1 MDAIDARISIL
12 EQRVKNLEAQ
22 LHGPVFG
29 AALPSVLDIEA
40 LMNALD
46 CSEYRA
52 REIMKSGKLKVF
64 RIGKKYLATRE
75 HFLEW
80 LERGGDADGQR
91 DGKQL

>member
-1 MDAIDARISIL
+1 METIDARVAVL
-12 EQRVKNLEAQ
+12 EQRVKDLETQ
-22 LHGPVFG
+22 LRGPAFG
-29 AALPSVLDIEA
+29 AALPSVLDIESI
-40 LMNALD
+40 MNALD

-80 LERGGDADGQR
+80 LEQGGDASGQ
-91 DGKQL
+91 

>member
-1 MDAIDARISIL
+1 METIDARVAVL
-12 EQRVKNLEAQ
+12 EQRVKDLETQ
-22 LHGPVFG
+22 LRGPAFG
-29 AALPSVLDIEA
+29 AALPSVLGIED

-80 LERGGDADGQR
+80 LEQGGDAKNG
-91 DGKQL
+91 

>member
-1 MDAIDARISIL
+1 METIDARIAVL
-12 EQRVKNLEAQ
+12 EQRVKNLEARFK
-22 LHGPVFG
+22 GPVFG
-29 AALPSVLDIEA
+29 AALPSVLGIED

-52 REIMKSGKLKVF
+52 REIMKSGKLKAF

-80 LERGGDADGQR
+80 LENGGDVNNG
-91 DGKQL
+91 

>member
-1 MDAIDARISIL
+1 MDTIDARVAVL
-12 EQRVKNLEAQ
+12 EQRMKDLETQ
-22 LHGPVFG
+22 LRGPVFG

-52 REIMKSGKLKVF
+52 REIMKSGRLKVF

-80 LERGGDADGQR
+80 LENGGDADGQR
-91 DGKQL
+91 DGK

>member
-1 MDAIDARISIL
+1 METIDARIAVL

-29 AALPSVLDIEA
+29 AALPSVLGIEDV
-40 LMNALD
+40 MNALD

-52 REIMKSGKLKVF
+52 REIMKSGRLKVF

-80 LERGGDADGQR
+80 LENGGDADGQR
-91 DGKQL
+91 NGK

>member
-1 MDAIDARISIL
+1 MDTIDARVAIL
-12 EQRVKNLEAQ
+12 EQRMKDLETQ
-22 LHGPVFG
+22 LRGPVFG

-80 LERGGDADGQR
+80 LERGGDAGGQ
-91 DGKQL
+91 

>member
-1 MDAIDARISIL
+1 METIDTRVAVL
-12 EQRVKNLEAQ
+12 EQRVKDLEVQ
-22 LHGPVFG
+22 LRGPAFG
-29 AALPSVLDIEA
+29 AALPSVLGIED

-52 REIMKSGKLKVF
+52 REIMKSGRLKVF

-80 LERGGDADGQR
+80 LENGGDAKNG
-91 DGKQL
+91 

>member
-1 MDAIDARISIL
+1 METIDARVAIL
-12 EQRVKNLEAQ
+12 EQRVKNLETQ
-22 LHGPVFG
+22 LKGPVFG
-29 AALPSVLDIEA
+29 VALPSVLGIED

-80 LERGGDADGQR
+80 LEQGGDAGGQR
-91 DGKQL
+91 NGQ

>member
-1 MDAIDARISIL
+1 METINARISVL

-22 LHGPVFG
+22 FKGPAFG
-29 AALPSVLDIEA
+29 AALPSVLGIEDV
-40 LMNALD
+40 MNALD

-52 REIMKSGKLKVF
+52 REIMKSGRLKVF

-80 LERGGDADGQR
+80 LENGGDAKNGQ
-91 DGKQL
+91 

>member
-1 MDAIDARISIL
+1 METIDARVAIL

-52 REIMKSGKLKVF
+52 REIMKSGRLKVF

-80 LERGGDADGQR
+80 LEQGGDAGGQR
-91 DGKQL
+91 NGQ

>member
-1 MDAIDARISIL
+1 METIDARVSIL
-12 EQRVKNLEAQ
+12 EQRVRNLETQ

-80 LERGGDADGQR
+80 LEQGGDASGQ
-91 DGKQL
+91 

>member
-1 MDAIDARISIL
+1 MDTIDARISVL
-12 EQRVKNLEAQ
+12 EQRVKDLEAQ
-22 LHGPVFG
+22 LRGPAFG
-29 AALPSVLDIEA
+29 AALPSVLGIED

-80 LERGGDADGQR
+80 LEQGGDAGGQR
-91 DGKQL
+91 NGQ

>member
-1 MDAIDARISIL
+1 METIDARVAIL
-12 EQRVKNLEAQ
+12 EQRVKDLETQ
-22 LHGPVFG
+22 LRGPAFG
-29 AALPSVLDIEA
+29 AVLPSVLDIESI
-40 LMNALD
+40 MNALD

-80 LERGGDADGQR
+80 LERGGDAGGQ
-91 DGKQL
+91 

>member
-1 MDAIDARISIL
+1 METIDARISVL

-29 AALPSVLDIEA
+29 SALPSVLGIEDV
-40 LMNALD
+40 MNALD

-52 REIMKSGKLKVF
+52 REIMKSGRLKVF

-80 LERGGDADGQR
+80 LEQGGDASNG
-91 DGKQL
+91 

>member
-1 MDAIDARISIL
+1 MENIDARISVL

-29 AALPSVLDIEA
+29 AALPSVLDIESI
-40 LMNALD
+40 MNALD

-80 LERGGDADGQR
+80 LERGGDAGGQ
-91 DGKQL
+91 

>member
-1 MDAIDARISIL
+1 METIDARVAVL
-12 EQRVKNLEAQ
+12 EQRMKDLETQ
-22 LHGPVFG
+22 LRGPVFG

-80 LERGGDADGQR
+80 LEQGGDAGNGQ
-91 DGKQL
+91 

>member
-1 MDAIDARISIL
+1 MEKIDARVAVL
-12 EQRVKNLEAQ
+12 EQRVKDLETQ
-22 LHGPVFG
+22 LRGPAFG
-29 AALPSVLDIEA
+29 AALPSVLDIET

-80 LERGGDADGQR
+80 LEQGGDANGQ
-91 DGKQL
+91 

>member
-1 MDAIDARISIL
+1 METIDARIAVL
-12 EQRVKNLEAQ
+12 EQRVKNLETQ

-29 AALPSVLDIEA
+29 AALPSVLGIED

-52 REIMKSGKLKVF
+52 REIMKSGRLKVF

-80 LERGGDADGQR
+80 LENGGDSGN
-91 DGKQL
+91 G

>member
-1 MDAIDARISIL
+1 METIDARVAIL
-12 EQRVKNLEAQ
+12 EQRVKDLETQ
-22 LHGPVFG
+22 LRGPVFG

-80 LERGGDADGQR
+80 LERGGDAGGQ
-91 DGKQL
+91 

>member
-1 MDAIDARISIL
+1 METIDARVAVL
-12 EQRVKNLEAQ
+12 EQRMKDLETQ
-22 LHGPVFG
+22 LRGPVFG

-80 LERGGDADGQR
+80 LENGGDADGQR
-91 DGKQL
+91 DGK

>member
-1 MDAIDARISIL
+1 METIDARVAVL
-12 EQRVKNLEAQ
+12 EQRVKDLETQ
-22 LHGPVFG
+22 LRGPAFG
-29 AALPSVLDIEA
+29 AALPSVLGIED

-52 REIMKSGKLKVF
+52 REIMKSGRLKVF

-80 LERGGDADGQR
+80 LENGGDAGNGQ
-91 DGKQL
+91 

>member
-1 MDAIDARISIL
+1 METIDARVAIL
-12 EQRVKNLEAQ
+12 EQRVENLETR
-22 LHGPVFG
+22 LRVPVFG
-29 AALPSVLDIEA
+29 AALPSVLGIED

-80 LERGGDADGQR
+80 LENGGDSNNG
-91 DGKQL
+91 

>member
-1 MDAIDARISIL
+1 METIDARIAVL
-12 EQRVKNLEAQ
+12 EQRVKNLEARFK
-22 LHGPVFG
+22 GPVFG
-29 AALPSVLDIEA
+29 AALPSVLDIESI
-40 LMNALD
+40 MNALD

-80 LERGGDADGQR
+80 LEQGGDASGQ
-91 DGKQL
+91 

>member
-1 MDAIDARISIL
+1 MDTIDARVAVL
-12 EQRVKNLEAQ
+12 EQRMKDLETQ
-22 LHGPVFG
+22 LRGPVFG

-80 LERGGDADGQR
+80 LERGGDAGGQ
-91 DGKQL
+91 

>member
-1 MDAIDARISIL
+1 METIDARVAVL
-12 EQRVKNLEAQ
+12 EQRVKDLETQ
-22 LHGPVFG
+22 LRGPAFG

-80 LERGGDADGQR
+80 LEQGGDAGGQR
-91 DGKQL
+91 DGK

>member
-1 MDAIDARISIL
+1 METIDARISVL

-29 AALPSVLDIEA
+29 AALPSVLDIESI
-40 LMNALD
+40 MNALD

-52 REIMKSGKLKVF
+52 REIMKSGRLKVF

-80 LERGGDADGQR
+80 LENGGDANGQ
-91 DGKQL
+91 

>member
-1 MDAIDARISIL
+1 MDTIDARISVL
-12 EQRVKNLEAQ
+12 EQRVKDLEAQ
-22 LHGPVFG
+22 LRGPAFG
-29 AALPSVLDIEA
+29 AALPSVLGIDD

-80 LERGGDADGQR
+80 LEQGGDAGGQR
-91 DGKQL
+91 NGQ